1 MSRPRSRSPL
11 YSRIPTLHGR
21 RAEGLYNNQIHSSVQ
36 SDVWRNPSNEY
47 VNKVE
52 NNAHWNKDSFQG
64 EQHVDHWAKF
74 IDAIEHAQKRGP
86 SPMTRYRM
94 EADEQRSSH
103 SPRRLPRERLPSPD
117 HARFG
122 VEEGYR
128 MPSPGWNR
136 NEGVDKELS
145 SQHNHRETRDRSY
158 PRHPEGRRQ
167 DYGYHNE
174 EHGGQYQERGSFSER
189 SSKSDYREHH
199 PPSEGFTD
207 FGRRDEF
214 VEHHRGFSPRRAP
227 VIVEH
232 DHGIAKQDSRNR
244 DPPKMGGNLRSRD
257 PPRTNETQRNRDRRD
272 QGYHAHTL
280 QDRHGGRP
288 NNNPREEPRKNYSSY
303 GRETQGRERSRHM
316 DQPRMESHSR
326 DPEAQERSRHMEQPR
341 METHLRD
348 SEAQERSRHM
358 EQPRMESH
366 SRDSEAQERSRRMEQ
381 PRMELHLRD
390 SEARREMGNV
400 RDLSDVD
407 LRNRERDAVHDW
419 EDERSQR
426 SQGRMMGQGVVRQRA
441 PYQRKPNTN
450 VGPAP
455 RMDFSEQETLK
466 IKVDMSR
473 PVRQSSY
480 LGYSS
485 DRQLSLDLVN
495 VGRQRLDFLPMLEHS
510 GTYRESSVHSGTFA
524 QEIITLVHQVKENYF
539 RGQGITLNQRFA
551 DEQYY
556 SLQDEFKEEEE
567 DEEEMGNMRPVMNRQ
582 HGMPSSET
590 QIFCKI
596 GPDPLQKRQLVP
608 DPSDLRYDLER
619 RRQQRLEGV
628 KITIAGGSFAPMA
641 PEGGQESE
649 PPYMMDDPDEAD
661 ENFRWSEQERERQRQ
676 WDGPQQRMPVPN
688 RQNFNPRG
696 NLNRNSRP
704 RGRRT

>member
-21 RAEGLYNNQIHSSVQ
+21 RAEALYDNQIHSSVQ
-36 SDVWRNPSNEY
+36 SDAWRNPEY

-52 NNAHWNKDSFQG
+52 SNANWNKDSFQG

-74 IDAIEHAQKRGP
+74 INAIEHAQKRGP
-86 SPMTRYRM
+86 SPMTRYHM
-94 EADEQRSSH
+94 QGEEQRSSH

-117 HARFG
+117 RTHFG
-122 VEEGYR
+122 VEERYR

-136 NEGVDKELS
+136 NEGADKELS

-158 PRHPEGRRQ
+158 PRQPEGRRQ
-167 DYGYHNE
+167 DRMDYGYHNE
-174 EHGGQYQERGSFSER
+174 EYGGQYQERGSFSER

-207 FGRRDEF
+207 FGRQDEF

-232 DHGIAKQDSRNR
+232 DHGIAKQDSRSR
-244 DPPKMGGNLRSRD
+244 DPPKMSASVRNRD
-257 PPRTNETQRNRDRRD
+257 PPRTNETHRNRDRRD
-272 QGYHAHTL
+272 QGFHTRTL

-288 NNNPREEPRKNYSSY
+288 NSNPQDESRKNYSSY
-303 GRETQGRERSRHM
+303 GRETQGRETQGR
-316 DQPRMESHSR
+316 
-326 DPEAQERSRHMEQPR
+326 
-341 METHLRD
+341 ETQGRETQGRETQGREH
-348 SEAQERSRHM
+348 SRHM

-366 SRDSEAQERSRRMEQ
+366 SRDSET
-381 PRMELHLRD
+381 
-390 SEARREMGNV
+390 RREMGNV
-400 RDLSDVD
+400 RDVNDVD
-407 LRNRERDAVHDW
+407 LRNRERDSVHDW

-426 SQGRMMGQGVVRQRA
+426 NQGRMMGQGVVRQRA
-441 PYQRKPNTN
+441 QYQRKPNAN
-450 VGPAP
+450 VGPAS

-473 PVRQSSY
+473 PIRQSSH

-510 GTYRESSVHSGTFA
+510 GTYRESAVHSGTFA

-539 RGQGITLNQRFA
+539 RGQGITLNERFRN
-551 DEQYY
+551 DQYY
-556 SLQDEFKEEEE
+556 SLQDEFKEEE
-567 DEEEMGNMRPVMNRQ
+567 DEEVEMGNVRPVMNRQ

-596 GPDPLQKRQLVP
+596 GPDPLQRRQLVP
-608 DPSDLRYDLER
+608 DPGDLRYDLER
-619 RRQQRLEGV
+619 RRLQRLEGV
-628 KITIAGGSFAPMA
+628 KITIAGGSFAPVA
-641 PEGGQESE
+641 PEGQESE
-649 PPYMMDDPDEAD
+649 PPYMMDNPEEAD
-661 ENFRWSEQERERQRQ
+661 ENFRWSEQEREHQRQ
-676 WDGPQQRMPVPN
+676 WDGPRQRMPVPN
-688 RQNFNPRG
+688 RQNFNPKG

>member
-1 MSRPRSRSPL
+1 MSRPRSRSPI

-21 RAEGLYNNQIHSSVQ
+21 RAEGLYGDQIHSSVQ
-36 SDVWRNPSNEY
+36 SDVWRNPEY

-52 NNAHWNKDSFQG
+52 SNTHWNKDSYQG

-86 SPMTRYRM
+86 SPMTRYHM
-94 EADEQRSSH
+94 QGDEERQPH
-103 SPRRLPRERLPSPD
+103 SPRRLPRERLPSPEN
-117 HARFG
+117 ARFG
-122 VEEGYR
+122 VEEHYR

-136 NEGVDKELS
+136 NEGVEKELN
-145 SQHNHRETRDRSY
+145 SQHNHRESRDRSY
-158 PRHPEGRRQ
+158 PRYQEGRRPM

-174 EHGGQYQERGSFSER
+174 ERGDQYHERGSFPER

-199 PPSEGFTD
+199 PSSKGFSD
-207 FGRRDEF
+207 LGLQDEF

-232 DHGIAKQDSRNR
+232 DHGIVKQDSRNHDPLKTSGYSRNR
-244 DPPKMGGNLRSRD
+244 DPPRPS
-257 PPRTNETQRNRDRRD
+257 ETQRNREPHRDRRD
-272 QGYHAHTL
+272 QGHHTRTL
-280 QDRHGGRP
+280 QDRHPGRP
-288 NNNPREEPRKNYSSY
+288 NNNPREESRKNYSSY
-303 GRETQGRERSRHM
+303 GGESQARER
-316 DQPRMESHSR
+316 P
-326 DPEAQERSRHMEQPR
+326 RHMEQSR
-341 METHLRD
+341 MEQ
-348 SEAQERSRHM
+348 S
-358 EQPRMESH
+358 RMESH
-366 SRDSEAQERSRRMEQ
+366 SRDSDR
-381 PRMELHLRD
+381 
-390 SEARREMGNV
+390 RREMNS
-400 RDLSDVD
+400 RDVSDID
-407 LRNRERDAVHDW
+407 LRNRERGSVHEW
-419 EDERSQR
+419 EEERPQR
-426 SQGRMMGQGVVRQRA
+426 NHVKMTGQEEVRQRA
-441 PYQRKPNTN
+441 PYNRNRNTN

-473 PVRQSSY
+473 PVGQSSH

-510 GTYRESSVHSGTFA
+510 GTYRESAVHSGTFA
-524 QEIITLVHQVKENYF
+524 QEIITLVHQVKESYF

-551 DEQYY
+551 NEQYY

-567 DEEEMGNMRPVMNRQ
+567 EEEEEELGSVRPVMNRQ
-582 HGMPSSET
+582 LGMPSSKT

-596 GPDPLQKRQLVP
+596 GADPLQRRQLVP

-628 KITIAGGSFAPMA
+628 KITIAGGNLAQMA
-641 PEGGQESE
+641 HDGHEIE
-649 PPYMMDDPDEAD
+649 PPYMSDDPEEAD
-661 ENFRWSEQERERQRQ
+661 EHFRWSEQERERQRQ
-676 WDGPQQRMPVPN
+676 WDGPRQRMPEPS

-696 NLNRNSRP
+696 NSNRISRP